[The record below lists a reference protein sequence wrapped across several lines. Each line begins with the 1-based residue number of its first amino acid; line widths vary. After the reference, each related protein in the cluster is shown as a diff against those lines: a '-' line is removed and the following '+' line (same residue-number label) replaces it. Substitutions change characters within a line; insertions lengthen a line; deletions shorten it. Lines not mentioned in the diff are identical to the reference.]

1 MIARILLIEG
11 NRADHPSFSNG
22 LKKRGFNVHSVR
34 NGTTALSR
42 LIEIDPDIIIVDA
55 ESLRTSGKRICQSLR
70 AAMDEIPI
78 ILITIPDDDG
88 KPGKD
93 KNNSNGK
100 DITLTLPFTIQKLIN
115 RIKPLLPGEGKDVL
129 HMGPIWLDLE
139 HKRVR
144 CMNNS
149 GKLTPH
155 LVKLLKL
162 LMDHPGEVIERD
174 ALFKYVWE
182 TEYTVDTR
190 TLDVHISWLRKIIEV
205 DPRHPRFI
213 ITSRGVGYRLD
224 V

>member
-1 MIARILLIEG
+1 
-11 NRADHPSFSNG
+11 
-22 LKKRGFNVHSVR
+22 
-34 NGTTALSR
+34 
-42 LIEIDPDIIIVDA
+42 
-55 ESLRTSGKRICQSLR
+55 
-70 AAMDEIPI
+70 MDEIPI
-78 ILITIPDDDG
+78 ILITIPDGDG
-88 KPGKD
+88 KSTKEN
-93 KNNSNGK
+93 NNSNGK

-174 ALFKYVWE
+174 ALFKHVWE